1 MYYTLKIPFSK
12 YLKNLPKLCPT
23 AEKIRLTVWKNCLL
37 LDNYINAKNK
47 KQKILR
53 KKTSM
58 KRGEILF
65 KNINL
70 QSYLICD
77 SRSNGIETDNGSK
90 LP

>member
-1 MYYTLKIPFSK
+1 
-12 YLKNLPKLCPT
+12 
-23 AEKIRLTVWKNCLL
+23 VWKNCLL
-37 LDNYINAKNK
+37 LDNYINANNK

-65 KNINL
+65 NNISL

-77 SRSNGIETDNGSK
+77 SRSNGITSQGD
-90 LP
+90 

>member
-37 LDNYINAKNK
+37 LDNYINANNK

-53 KKTSM
+53 K
-58 KRGEILF
+58 
-65 KNINL
+65 
-70 QSYLICD
+70 
-77 SRSNGIETDNGSK
+77 
-90 LP
+90 